1 MGMTIKNRVYALTD
15 ENENYT
21 LAGDLIVDA
30 EGTPT
35 FNGRVESKSNP
46 GSSFTAYY
54 HGGGSNLQ
62 VSTAGCRDCV
72 LGAYDF
78 LDEAVQKALKESME
92 DFKPKDDTIQDAR
105 PPVEGTEENVSD
117 PNVTDVEAGNDTES
131 TEETSPADGETAET
145 TTES

>member
-1 MGMTIKNRVYALTD
+1 MGITIKNRVYTLTD
-15 ENENYT
+15 ENEDYT
-21 LAGDLIVDA
+21 ISGELMVDA

-35 FNGRVESKSNP
+35 FNGRVASKTNP
-46 GSSFTAYY
+46 SSSFTAYY

-62 VSTAGCRDCV
+62 VSTTGCSDCIKS
-72 LGAYDF
+72 AYDF

-92 DFKPKDDTIQDAR
+92 DFKPKDDTAQNAE
-105 PPVEGTEENVSD
+105 PPVEGAEENVSD
-117 PNVTDVEAGNDTES
+117 PNVTDVEAGNGTEG